1 MKTTVSLDDFRREFN
16 QCGRGNQF
24 SYEGLAVLFD
34 WIERMDDDT
43 GQETELDVIGLCCEF
58 EELNYLDIAD
68 QYEIDLIDCEDE
80 EEQINAVI
88 DYIQENSQF
97 CGITSENDI
106 IYMQF

>member
-1 MKTTVSLDDFRREFN
+1 MKQSINLYQFREAFQRMD
-16 QCGRGNQF
+16 RATQF
-24 SYEGLAVLFD
+24 SYEGLEILFD
-34 WIERMDDDT
+34 WIERMDDET

-58 EELNYLDIAD
+58 EELNYLDIAN

-88 DYIQENSQF
+88 DYIQEKSQF

>member
-1 MKTTVSLDDFRREFN
+1 MKQTINLSQFRDAFHSMD
-16 QCGRGNQF
+16 RGNQF
-24 SYEGLAVLFD
+24 SYEGLEILFD

-43 GQETELDVIGLCCEF
+43 GQETELDVVGLCCEF
-58 EELNYLDIAD
+58 EELNYLDIAN

-88 DYIQENSQF
+88 DYIQEKSQF